1 MLAAVYAY
9 DMRNYKH
16 MEWVSYWSFFI
27 ILVFIAGL
35 RYRIGTDSIV
45 YENEYEQMPTLWELA
60 RFKFSSIRYE
70 PGFLLFASIPR
81 TISSDFT
88 LLQFFQATVV
98 NLVVFW
104 FIKNN
109 TSHKFLALTFY
120 FIILYLNLCTQVMR
134 EALAVCMFLLAWPA
148 FRDGKWWKYYI
159 FAILAFCFH
168 TSAILLLILPL
179 LCLPGI
185 REGFVIGKRTIIICI
200 VLFFLG
206 LVIQARFSSFFSAL
220 AVTDRLMDRV
230 NEYKDTNYAE
240 GHLGITGIIVVLA
253 QCCLYPL
260 AAIYFLYG
268 RKKKRKKSERNKG
281 DERFEMIVLLGVYA
295 MVLSLT
301 ISIFI
306 RYFNYFGLFCTTA
319 VATWAFSKIRIK
331 NKTYRLKLIYWII
344 VIFPYFVL
352 NLNAY
357 ASNANKSGTL
367 KTYMIYYPYY
377 TRLDPQ
383 KDPNRENVYRYF
395 DAR

>member
-60 RFKFSSIRYE
+60 RFKFSSTRYE

-104 FIKNN
+104 FIKKN
-109 TSHKFLALTFY
+109 TPHKFLAVAFY

-134 EALAVCMFLLAWPA
+134 EALAVCMFLLAWPS

-159 FAILAFCFH
+159 FAVLAFCFH

-206 LVIQARFSSFFSAL
+206 LFIQARFSTFFSAL

-230 NEYKDTNYAE
+230 NEYKDTYFAE
-240 GHLGITGIIVVLA
+240 GNLAITGIIVVLA

-260 AAIYFLYG
+260 LAIYFLYG
-268 RKKKRKKSERNKG
+268 RKKNRKKAERNKG

-301 ISIFI
+301 MSIFI

-344 VIFPYFVL
+344 IIFPYFVL